1 VPGTTANR
9 NPLFLF
15 RLSALFLLRIAL
27 RQFAAELFHEPP
39 RNTRWAFRHV
49 PWPGE
54 TETTPASPDA
64 AAL

>member
-1 VPGTTANR
+1 
-9 NPLFLF
+9 LFLF
-15 RLSALFLLRIAL
+15 LLSALFLLRIAL

-54 TETTPASPDA
+54 TETTPSSPDA